1 MQKREKH
8 KKYNEQLCKSKENTG
23 NTIKNC
29 AKSKKLKKYKKYK
42 KFLSLARYPTSP
54 QRATELNMWPWYS
67 AFAVVS
73 PQLDSS
79 SARRWGSLAGEKL
92 VEGGRFEE
100 TRDVFLFA

>member
-1 MQKREKH
+1 MSHISFIVSWGGRGAFDFPHME
-8 KKYNEQLCKSKENTG
+8 
-23 NTIKNC
+23 
-29 AKSKKLKKYKKYK
+29 
-42 KFLSLARYPTSP
+42 FFSLARYPTSP

-67 AFAVVS
+67 AFAVLS